1 MNWRLN
7 DNAISGSLLGFLILL
22 RLLSGYWS
30 VFFEFSYDIQDLILF
45 VSFCLIFSFI
55 WINRANLA
63 YYHFDK
69 LSILAILIFN
79 PIRVLL
85 LPLIAPSLNS
95 LASFPNLLSWA
106 TIFLSIGMYWCL
118 RPTLSSLPNP
128 TKRSWIWI
136 AIGGASGVIL
146 NLIFGFLLTSFTKV
160 NTPILQFD
168 YSVLLAFP
176 YQIGYAAVY
185 EEPIFRGILWGKTRQ
200 LFHNNSLWI
209 NIFQAIIFTL
219 AHGLLVVNFLQS
231 PGFAT
236 IFVGG
241 ILFGYLAWRSHSL
254 ATSMAAHAFYNA
266 FGFFT
271 TMIMQSLL
279 IN

>member
-1 MNWRLN
+1 MKSRLN
-7 DNAISGSLLGFLILL
+7 DNSISSSLLGFLILL
-22 RLLSGYWS
+22 RLLSGYLP
-30 VFFEFSYDIQDLILF
+30 VLFEFSYDIQDLILF
-45 VSFCLIFSFI
+45 FSFCLIFTFI

-95 LASFPNLLSWA
+95 LAFFPNLLSWV
-106 TIFLSIGMYWCL
+106 TIFLSICMYWCL

-128 TKRSWIWI
+128 TKISWIWI

-146 NLIFGFLLTSFTKV
+146 NLLSGFLLITFTKV
-160 NTPILQFD
+160 NIPIVKFD
-168 YSVLLAFP
+168 YSILLAFP

-200 LFHNNSLWI
+200 LIHNNSLWI
-209 NIFQAIIFTL
+209 NIFQAIMFTI
-219 AHGLLVVNFLQS
+219 AHGLLIANFLQS
-231 PGFAT
+231 PGFFT
-236 IFVGG
+236 VFVGG

-254 ATSMAAHAFYNA
+254 TTSMAAHAFYNA
-266 FGFFT
+266 FSVFT
-271 TMIMQSLL
+271 TIIMQSLL